1 MGKFNFYY
9 DESEHS
15 RKINGKTILQ
25 NNFYDNFV
33 TAIVGYNLDDL
44 FEIEQRYLTFEKY
57 YEDRKKG
64 GELKST
70 TIKNSQIK
78 YGFAS
83 MATDNVNFLRDF
95 FSIFDDKIYLYYS
108 IRSKIEYV
116 ILQLLLEKKNAPFF
130 QDIVYSITKALV
142 IYKPK
147 EILGVLGE
155 NDAQLL
161 LLLKSFFQ
169 DRITANKNNLV
180 LKQHENQAF
189 NFIISILDSLNP
201 NVNINW
207 QYEFSF
213 LGFQKYLDDSSIS
226 KVDIFI
232 DKEGNELTLNA
243 AKNLGF
249 INAKELDSE
258 NSIGIRLSDMIAG
271 IISKLLKSLR
281 KALTYQN
288 ETEYTKKKILDQKW
302 FDLNEDQY
310 KLYKKLF
317 YILSHLN
324 NVYYKSFSGIYAD
337 DFVILISFLG
347 YIDSFSNYDDF
358 VNCKDNKPEVL
369 NSSTY
374 SRLQDYYK
382 SFD

>member
-169 DRITANKNNLV
+169 DSITANKNNLV

>member
-130 QDIVYSITKALV
+130 QDIVYSIIKALV

-169 DRITANKNNLV
+169 DSITANKNNLV

>member
-44 FEIEQRYLTFEKY
+44 FEIEQRYLMFEKY

>member
-1 MGKFNFYY
+1 M
-9 DESEHS
+9 
-15 RKINGKTILQ
+15 
-25 NNFYDNFV
+25 
-33 TAIVGYNLDDL
+33 
-44 FEIEQRYLTFEKY
+44 
-57 YEDRKKG
+57 
-64 GELKST
+64 
-70 TIKNSQIK
+70 
-78 YGFAS
+78 
-83 MATDNVNFLRDF
+83 
-95 FSIFDDKIYLYYS
+95 
-108 IRSKIEYV
+108 
-116 ILQLLLEKKNAPFF
+116 KKNAPFF